1 MDKVIVACVQ
11 QGLRLHE
18 DLDASRKDLARFLRM
33 AQAKKAKLIVFP
45 ELIGTMAVPPLLP
58 GLRAGLLKRADRA
71 RRPRASLWTRAKGK
85 VAESVAVEIPC
96 PNSYLS

>member
-1 MDKVIVACVQ
+1 MIEPSEELEDSNRLKEGAMDKVIVACVQ
-11 QGLRLHE
+11 QGLRLHA

-58 GLRAGLLKRADRA
+58 GLRL
-71 RRPRASLWTRAKGK
+71 TCGK
-85 VAESVAVEIPC
+85 T
-96 PNSYLS
+96 